1 MTDVLA
7 SIPLVGWGPVV
18 TIAALAVC
26 CLIIAVLL
34 WRNHKVWRWLFVVL
48 FLVLGAGAV
57 GDGVNT
63 HFAFYDSAADL
74 VGIPNYP
81 TINGSVAGPD
91 VKPHPDGGVIDLA
104 IADTESKFG
113 NFSAKVWLPPQYFTD
128 QRAHFPVQILLHGN
142 PGDQSAWLGT
152 PKAGATGLKVA
163 QSGKPVI
170 LVMPQVLQNVA
181 LGDSLCVDTQS
192 QGNAETYITKDV
204 IHAVDTQLRT
214 MPDAKHRGIGG
225 LSMGG
230 FCSLNL
236 GLKHPDL
243 FSVVLD
249 FSGET
254 KPVADTLAGGLQE
267 LFGPNWQQQADA
279 NDPVKY
285 VSTLNGSRGPA
296 IWMDV
301 GTGDTAI
308 LADMKAFAPQLQ
320 SKGYAVEIHTRP
332 GAHDF
337 ETWGNAL
344 ADALPWAATR
354 FYGSS

>member
-1 MTDVLA
+1 VDSVL
-7 SIPLVGWGPVV
+7 SGIPLVGWGPIIA
-18 TIAALAVC
+18 IAAIALAL
-26 CLIIAVLL
+26 LILTILL
-34 WRNHKVWRWLFVVL
+34 WRRHKVWRWVTAVLFVL
-48 FLVLGAGAV
+48 FTLGAV

-63 HFAFYDSAADL
+63 HFAYYDSAADL
-74 VGIPNYP
+74 LGIPNYP
-81 TINGSVAGPD
+81 SVDGNVTGPD
-91 VKPHPDGGVIDLA
+91 VKPQPNGGVIDLN
-104 IADTESKFG
+104 IPDTESRFG
-113 NFSAKVWLPPQYFTD
+113 SFAAKVWLPPQYFTD
-128 QRAHFPVQILLHGN
+128 QRAHFPVQILMHGN
-142 PGDQSAWLGT
+142 PGDQNAWLGT
-152 PKAGATGLKVA
+152 PRAGATGLKVA

-214 MPDAKHRGIGG
+214 IPDAKHRGIGG

-230 FCSLNL
+230 FCALNL

-254 KPVADTLAGGLQE
+254 KPVADTLSGGLQE
-267 LFGPNWQQQADA
+267 LFGANWQQQADA
-279 NDPVKY
+279 NDPAKY
-285 VSTLNGSRGPA
+285 YTTLNGSRGPA

-301 GTGDTAI
+301 GTGDTGI
-308 LADMKAFAPQLQ
+308 LADMKALAPLLQ
-320 SKGYAVEIHTRP
+320 AKGYTVEVHTRP

-344 ADALPWAATR
+344 ADALPWAAAR
-354 FYGSS
+354 LSS